1 MLNTVAMIASKLW
14 QWQVLHA
21 NINATDDRAEPS
33 PTVYMCN
40 QSATRYLSNEFI
52 KLNLAIT
59 EEEFYI
65 HHVLNSI
72 VMVLVLHTR

>member
-21 NINATDDRAEPS
+21 NINATDNRAEPS

-40 QSATRYLSNEFI
+40 QSATRYALLSLLLYTTSFSLSSQI
-52 KLNLAIT
+52 ITLLN
-59 EEEFYI
+59 
-65 HHVLNSI
+65 
-72 VMVLVLHTR
+72 

>member
-40 QSATRYLSNEFI
+40 QSATRYVL
-52 KLNLAIT
+52 LL
-59 EEEFYI
+59 YI
-65 HHVLNSI
+65 RL
-72 VMVLVLHTR
+72 